1 MPMKKIKAGKDAFD
15 VLFSKIK
22 GPKADFLSDKATD
35 LVKKFDEGKIK
46 MSDLKGELRKRMQA
60 SFKKIK
66 KRQGEA
72 EEAGY
77 LKEYRAKGKK
87 IFPKK
92 KRGGTVKMSEGGMAD
107 YIKDLL

>member
-1 MPMKKIKAGKDAFD
+1 MSRFKKGKDAVETVFRRIRGKPSEFL
-15 VLFSKIK
+15 VE
-22 GPKADFLSDKATD
+22 KASD
-35 LVKKFDEGKIK
+35 LVTKFDKGEINLPQ
-46 MSDLKGELRKRMQA
+46 LKGELRKRMKD
-60 SFKKIK
+60 SYSKIQ

-92 KRGGTVKMSEGGMAD
+92 KRGGTVKMSKGGMAD